1 MEPETG
7 IKQDFASHCIWRASD
22 TTSLKKRKKLFDTDH
37 LRAWTLG
44 LKSLLTPFCRSKFMS
59 QHRNEACKGW
69 NAEKL
74 RGDVL
79 NIFERVHNNFTKC
92 TLRQQ
97 GRLFSGLV
105 LIGLVGVSALLGCQ
119 LSQLLPGRGWTCGQV

>member
-1 MEPETG
+1 M
-7 IKQDFASHCIWRASD
+7 
-22 TTSLKKRKKLFDTDH
+22 
-37 LRAWTLG
+37 
-44 LKSLLTPFCRSKFMS
+44 TPFGRLKFLS
-59 QHRNEACKGW
+59 QHRNEAYKGW